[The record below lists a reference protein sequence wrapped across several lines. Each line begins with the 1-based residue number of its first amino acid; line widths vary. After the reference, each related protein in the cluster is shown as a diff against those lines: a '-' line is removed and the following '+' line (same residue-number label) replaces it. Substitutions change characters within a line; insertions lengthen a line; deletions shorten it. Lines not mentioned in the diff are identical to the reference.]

1 MAKRQTDKNKNQAA
15 AGVALAETRERDDE
29 ARRDS
34 YRVKLEVFE
43 GPLDLLLYLIKKD
56 EIEIYDIPIARI
68 TEQYLAYLQLMQELD
83 IAVAGDFLVMASTL
97 IYIKSKMLLPP
108 DPKLEGEE
116 DLNEDPRAEL
126 VERLLEYQKF
136 KSAANML
143 YSRGEIEAACYTRGP
158 LETDSHNP
166 EVSATLFDLLRVFR
180 EVLKRAESQVEMEIA
195 RDEMTMAEKIAQI
208 HALLDE
214 REEINVRDLF
224 ELSLS
229 KRELIL
235 TFLAFL
241 ELVKEWKIY
250 LVQRELFGE
259 IFARKRTTPPE
270 MEPELVE
277 PEPVEQSVEQPSLE
291 QPVEQSVEQSLVEL
305 TVESQTDQQI
315 AEQQTNEQSVEAVEA
330 DNVTDENA
338 GGAGSPEET
347 I

>member
-1 MAKRQTDKNKNQAA
+1 MAKRQIDKTKNQAA
-15 AGVALAETRERDDE
+15 GVTLAEAPERDDE

-68 TEQYLAYLQLMQELD
+68 TEQYLAYLELMKELD

-208 HALLDE
+208 HALLDQ

-270 MEPELVE
+270 MEPEPVE
-277 PEPVEQSVEQPSLE
+277 PEPVEQNVESPLVE
-291 QPVEQSVEQSLVEL
+291 QPVEQPLVEQTIEAQADEQIVERQ
-305 TVESQTDQQI
+305 TIEQKVET
-315 AEQQTNEQSVEAVEA
+315 AEA
-330 DNVTDENA
+330 DNATDENA
-338 GGAGSPEET
+338 SAGSSGET
-347 I
+347 L